1 MLVFF
6 ALSES
11 FNPISHT
18 KKKWSIIN
26 LFNAGQND
34 EKKLRKYK
42 HLEFYLILTLWSK
55 ILTLLKAVEW
65 RSKKISK
72 TRNLHRIKRE
82 NNKKEV
88 VKQEEKSSRPMNFKR
103 LIQVKYVVVS
113 IDHYK
118 TAIYTLCIKNCLII

>member
-34 EKKLRKYK
+34 EKKIQTLK
-42 HLEFYLILTLWSK
+42 FYLILTL
-55 ILTLLKAVEW
+55 LFFFGP
-65 RSKKISK
+65 R
-72 TRNLHRIKRE
+72 
-82 NNKKEV
+82 
-88 VKQEEKSSRPMNFKR
+88 F
-103 LIQVKYVVVS
+103 
-113 IDHYK
+113 
-118 TAIYTLCIKNCLII
+118 

>member
-1 MLVFF
+1 M
-6 ALSES
+6 
-11 FNPISHT
+11 
-18 KKKWSIIN
+18 
-26 LFNAGQND
+26 FNAGQND
-34 EKKLRKYK
+34 EKKIQTLRV
-42 HLEFYLILTLWSK
+42 LFDFDASFFFWSK

-118 TAIYTLCIKNCLII
+118 TAIYTLY